1 MIVLDDDHTEY
12 LVAGYDSECDDTQP
26 LQFTRWGRDGIVLR
40 AGTTCEELLRVL
52 IDRVKHMNDKQASEI
67 HSRTLGFLRMA
78 LMGLE
83 MRAAEKN
90 GIRLVTLDFNNI
102 ENITVCPICG
112 HIACEHKE
120 QAAKEITNA

>member
-1 MIVLDDDHTEY
+1 MIVLDDDHTQYETACY
-12 LVAGYDSECDDTQP
+12 DGVAAPQ
-26 LQFTRWGRDGIVLR
+26 LIQFTLWGKGGVVLD

-52 IDRVKHMNDKQASEI
+52 IDRVKHLNDKQASEI
-67 HSRTLGFLRMA
+67 HTRTLGFLRMA

-83 MRAAEKN
+83 LRAAEKN

-102 ENITVCPICG
+102 ESITVCPVCG